1 MPKTN
6 HNRFVNWII
15 GKIIMKNKLKN
26 SKILVIGGAGFIG
39 SFVVAELLKEEVA
52 EVVVY
57 DNFTRG
63 KKDYLID
70 QLKDPRCNIFP
81 AGGDIRDLDILD
93 SAIMGKDYVI
103 SLAAMWLLHCKDYPR
118 TAFEVNI
125 AGTFNV
131 LEACVRN
138 EVKKLVWSS
147 SASVY
152 GDAVELPMT
161 ESHPFNNKNFYGASK
176 IAGEAMCT
184 AFNDRYGLPIVGL
197 RYMNVYGPH
206 QDQTAAYTGVVPIM
220 LNKIEAN
227 ESPVINGD
235 GSQAYDF
242 IYVEDVA
249 RANVDA
255 LKSETA
261 FGMYN
266 VGTEIQT
273 SIRELCDTILDLKK
287 SDLKVTY
294 KPYSADDAR
303 ALVQNRIGSRKKA
316 QKEIGFF
323 YKYELREG
331 LQKLIDWR
339 IATGIDKV

>member
-1 MPKTN
+1 MD
-6 HNRFVNWII
+6 
-15 GKIIMKNKLKN
+15 LKN

-39 SFVVAELLKEEVA
+39 SFVVSELLKEDIA

-57 DNFTRG
+57 DNFARG
-63 KKDYLID
+63 KREYLEES
-70 QLKDPRCNIFP
+70 LKDKRCRIFP
-81 AGGDIRDLDILD
+81 IGGDIREIDILND
-93 SAIMGKDYVI
+93 AMKGVDYVFC
-103 SLAAMWLLHCKDYPR
+103 LAAMWLLHCKDYPR

-131 LEACVRN
+131 LEACVKN
-138 EVKKLVWSS
+138 NIKKLVWSS

-152 GDAVELPMT
+152 GDAVEVPMT

-176 IAGEAMCT
+176 IAGEAMAT
-184 AFNDRYGLPIVGL
+184 AFNDRYGLEVIGL

-206 QDQTAAYTGVVPIM
+206 QDQTAAYTGVIPIM
-220 LNKIEAN
+220 LNKIDAN
-227 ESPVINGD
+227 ETPVINGD

-249 RANVDA
+249 RCNIDAMKSNV
-255 LKSETA
+255 KHG
-261 FGMYN
+261 FYN

-273 SIRELCDTILDLKK
+273 SIGELCNTILRLKG

-303 ALVQNRIGSRKKA
+303 QLVQNRIGSRVKA
-316 QKEIGFF
+316 EKEIGFK
-323 YKYELREG
+323 YKYTLEEG
-331 LQKLIDWR
+331 LLKLIDWR
-339 IATGIDKV
+339 TMNPLNI

>member
-1 MPKTN
+1 ME
-6 HNRFVNWII
+6 
-15 GKIIMKNKLKN
+15 LKD

-39 SFVVAELLKEEVA
+39 SFVVSELLKEQVA

-57 DNFTRG
+57 DNFARG
-63 KKDYLID
+63 QKDYLAE
-70 QLKDPRCNIFP
+70 QLKDPRCSIFP
-81 AGGDIRDLDILD
+81 IGGDVREIDILNT
-93 SAIMGKDYVI
+93 AIKGKDYVI
-103 SLAAMWLLHCKDYPR
+103 CLAAMWLLHCKDFPR
-118 TAFEVNI
+118 TAFDVNI

-131 LEACVRN
+131 LEACVAN
-138 EVKKLVWSS
+138 GIKKLIWSS

-161 ESHPFNNKNFYGASK
+161 ESHPFNNKNFYGATK
-176 IAGEAMCT
+176 IAGEAMAA
-184 AFNDRYGLPIVGL
+184 AFHDRYGLEVTGL

-227 ESPVINGD
+227 ESPTINGD

-249 RANVDA
+249 RCNVQA
-255 LKSETA
+255 LKSDVK

-266 VGTEIQT
+266 VGTEVQT
-273 SIRELCDTILDLKK
+273 SIRELCNLILELK
-287 SDLKVTY
+287 SSNLKVNY

-316 QKEIGFF
+316 EEELGFL
-323 YKYELREG
+323 YKYTLREG
-331 LQKLIDWR
+331 LLKLIDWR
-339 IATGIDKV
+339 IETGVDKA

>member
-1 MPKTN
+1 MEIK
-6 HNRFVNWII
+6 
-15 GKIIMKNKLKN
+15 G

-39 SFVVAELLKEEVA
+39 SFVVSELLKEEVA

-57 DNFTRG
+57 DNFARG
-63 KKDYLID
+63 KKSYLEE
-70 QLKDPRCNIFP
+70 QLKDPRCSIFP
-81 AGGDIRDLDILD
+81 IGGDIRDLDILD
-93 SAIMGKDYVI
+93 AAVKGKDYVI

-131 LEACVRN
+131 LESCVKHK
-138 EVKKLVWSS
+138 VKKLVWSS

-176 IAGEAMCT
+176 IAGEAMAA
-184 AFNDRYGLPIVGL
+184 AFNDRYGLPVIGL

-227 ESPVINGD
+227 ESPMINGD

-249 RANVDA
+249 RCNVDA
-255 LKSETA
+255 LKSDVRL
-261 FGMYN
+261 GMYN

-273 SIRELCDTILDLKK
+273 SIKELCDLILELKN
-287 SDLKVTY
+287 SNLKVTY
-294 KPYSADDAR
+294 KPYSEDDAR
-303 ALVQNRIGSRKKA
+303 SLVQNRIGSRVKA
-316 QKEIGFF
+316 EKEIGFL
-323 YKYELREG
+323 YKYSLREG
-331 LQKLIDWR
+331 LLKLIDWR
-339 IATGIDKV
+339 IQTGLDKAQ